1 MPWWRHIQNITRFRN
16 IKLDTLR
23 DVKTTGK
30 YWLNFVFLTLRVK
43 TKRQVLLRDTVH
55 QTSIGDSPLDMWW
68 TVLRNNKI
76 LSLYW
81 NILWYVTKCTQSFA
95 VFYFGD
101 CIVRFQLIQIIFLHI
116 FFMVAS
122 RAQSRATMPLS
133 QCQWLKVTH
142 NTLTHWSRVTHICV
156 GKLHVFIIGSDNGL
170 SPDRRQA
177 IIWTNVGLLSIG
189 PLRTYFSE
197 NLIKMQQF
205 SLKKM
210 HVKMSS
216 AKWRLSCRSHN
227 VTSVI
232 SPNVITLFSATNI
245 SNNVML
251 LLQLH
256 DTIQMK
262 SKSNYTW
269 INYNHENV
277 VIRSH
282 IILCNCVQN
291 LFLLP
296 NSVAFISQ
304 KEKRLVFQLS
314 FINLLCAK
322 DGTHVLDAKQI
333 SVCCI

>member
-1 MPWWRHIQNITRFRN
+1 MIQPIASPWSGIRNFLYHQLATSKPRLGEIISNICWGVDVSGVVRNKTLCQAPPLWRHNAMPWWRHVQNITRFRN

-23 DVKTTGK
+23 DVKTTSK

-76 LSLYW
+76 LSLHW

-95 VFYFGD
+95 LFYFGD

-142 NTLTHWSRVTHICV
+142 NTLTHWSRVTHKCV

-177 IIWTNVGLLSIG
+177 IIWTNAGLLSIG

-216 AKWRLSCRSHN
+216 AKWRLSCLGHN

-232 SPNVITLFSATNI
+232 SPNVITLF
-245 SNNVML
+245 
-251 LLQLH
+251 LLQ
-256 DTIQMK
+256 T
-262 SKSNYTW
+262 
-269 INYNHENV
+269 
-277 VIRSH
+277 
-282 IILCNCVQN
+282 
-291 LFLLP
+291 
-296 NSVAFISQ
+296 
-304 KEKRLVFQLS
+304 LV
-314 FINLLCAK
+314 
-322 DGTHVLDAKQI
+322 TM
-333 SVCCI
+333 